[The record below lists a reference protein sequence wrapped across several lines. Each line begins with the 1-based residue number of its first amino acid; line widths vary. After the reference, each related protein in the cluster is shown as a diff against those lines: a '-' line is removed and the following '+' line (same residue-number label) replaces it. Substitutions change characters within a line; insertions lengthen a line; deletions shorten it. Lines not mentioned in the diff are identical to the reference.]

1 MINKIGVLCCVLV
14 IEQVLVP
21 IPEAM
26 ILQDHVSR
34 IGAGCTC
41 ARTYMRT

>member
-1 MINKIGVLCCVLV
+1 MFGVLCCVLV

-26 ILQDHVSR
+26 ILQDHVS
-34 IGAGCTC
+34 IGAACTC